1 MSDER
6 GTMNAERRRL
16 PRRAVFVFLCSSFII
31 PRSSFTFATPTQ
43 DEVLRSI
50 GDNVGETV
58 DPSKLLAVVFC
69 VAAVVVLVA
78 LLSYRRKRVAA
89 PKVLNHPGRLLKEVS
104 KSVNLRP
111 AEIKRLK
118 LLAESEQLSSPLVLL
133 LCPSLLAKAMKKQS
147 SKL

>member
-31 PRSSFTFATPTQ
+31 PRSSFTQ